1 MRIVKRLKLIV
12 SGDVEKILATLMTC
26 KNYFFMKTLETES
39 QPNTVNFCLIIF
51 RSVQQ
56 KYQET
61 VDFLGEITVI
71 TIVIARETW
80 LNNKTARNTFIGSG
94 YNFVHVPR
102 SEWTGLKRERG
113 GVLKFGFLYHSK
125 CLLVKI

>member
-1 MRIVKRLKLIV
+1 M
-12 SGDVEKILATLMTC
+12 
-26 KNYFFMKTLETES
+26 
-39 QPNTVNFCLIIF
+39 QH
-51 RSVQQ
+51 

-61 VDFLGEITVI
+61 VNFLGEITVI

-80 LNNKTARNTFIGSG
+80 LNNKTVGNTFIGSG
-94 YNFVHVPR
+94 HNFVHVPR
-102 SEWTGLKRERG
+102 SEWTGLKRGG